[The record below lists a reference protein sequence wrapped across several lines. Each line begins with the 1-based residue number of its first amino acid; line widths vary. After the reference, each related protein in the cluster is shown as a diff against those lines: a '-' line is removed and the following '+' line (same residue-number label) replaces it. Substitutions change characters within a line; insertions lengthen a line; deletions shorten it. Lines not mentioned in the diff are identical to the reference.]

1 MLRKI
6 GKNITVTQRA
16 ENLAV
21 HELLLPS
28 VHLVAGGVT
37 QAFPCWNQPVFLQ
50 EKELSLFS

>member
-6 GKNITVTQRA
+6 DKNIIVTQRA